1 MANPDTPRGLW
12 PRRYLNGAPWNGQ
25 ANRYYVPATDTNA
38 AIYLG
43 GLVKPA
49 GSADTR
55 GVMSVTGN
63 VSTGNAVVGVVVG
76 VEPLGGVGGV
86 GRDATIYRANSTER
100 YVLVADDPNI
110 LFVVQDDAAAT
121 LTAAAVGDVADLTG
135 FTSGSTTTGYSSI
148 EISAASVTNN
158 GDQTEDVVI
167 FGLDDIPN
175 NDIGANADWL
185 VRLNNHFYVDGT
197 DGSGA

>member
-1 MANPDTPRGLW
+1 MANADTPRGLW

-25 ANRYYVPATDTNA
+25 ASRYYVPATDST

-76 VEPLGGVGGV
+76 VEPLGGAGGV
-86 GRDATIYRANSTER
+86 GRDATIYRAASTER
-100 YVLVADDPNI
+100 YLLVADDPNL
-110 LFVVQDDAAAT
+110 LFVVQDDAAAVP
-121 LTAAAVGDVADLTG
+121 TASIVGNAADLTA
-135 FTSGSTTTGYSSI
+135 FTSGSTTSGKSSI
-148 EISAASVTNN
+148 EISMATVTAS
-158 GDQTEDVVI
+158 GDGTEDVLIV
-167 FGLDDIPN
+167 GLDDTPD
-175 NDIGANADWL
+175 NDIGNNADWI
-185 VRLNNHFYVDGT
+185 VRLNNHFYVDA
-197 DGSGA
+197 SAGA

>member
-100 YVLVADDPNI
+100 YVLVADDPNL
-110 LFVVQDDAAAT
+110 LFWLQDDAAAT
-121 LTAAAVGDVADLTG
+121 PTAAIVGNAADLTG

-148 EISAASVTNN
+148 EISMATVTAS
-158 GDQTEDVVI
+158 GDGTEDVIIV
-167 FGLDDIPN
+167 GLDDVPN
-175 NDIGANADWL
+175 NDIGNNADWL
-185 VRLNNHFYVDGT
+185 VRLNNHFYVDA
-197 DGSGA
+197 SAGA